1 MIMKKINLFVV
12 FNLVSAVL
20 FAQILTVKPESN
32 NLVKIQEAQLIK
44 SESNNPIDIP
54 FETWELSNGL
64 KVLIHEDN
72 SDPIVHVHV
81 TYHVGSNREAA
92 GKSGFAHFFEHM
104 MFQGTE
110 HVEDERA
117 PRIIAEAGGQLNGNT
132 TYDRTVY
139 FQTVPSNHLE
149 TMLWLEADRM
159 GFLLNAVTQEK
170 FENQRDAVTNEKY
183 QNQINQP
190 YGMSYEILGQT
201 LYPPSHPYNWP
212 VIGYVDDLD
221 RASLEDLRNFFL
233 RWYGP
238 NNAILTI
245 SGDVR
250 SEEVIPMVEK
260 YFGTINRGPEVRK
273 QRASVPKL
281 SSDVYTGYTDNI
293 YLPLTDIVFPTV
305 PNYHKDEAPLDIL
318 AALMGQGKKSIF
330 YKNFVK
336 SEKAIQADVSHPC
349 RELSGEFHFTVL
361 TFPDWQEDLGVYFND
376 IEDQIRRTIT
386 EWENIGFS
394 DEDLAMVKTELEASS
409 LDMKSSIA
417 SKASAISS
425 WEWLGRG
432 KHNISTEL
440 NRYNNVTREDVMRVY
455 NKYIKNRKA
464 VINQVRPKSPYVEKL
479 DTIISVNPNIS
490 MILDIDPQYVGLE
503 YNRPVD
509 SFDRNI
515 QPKPAKA
522 KAPKVPEYYKQTLSN
537 GIKIIGTEST
547 ELPKIYIRLEIEG
560 GSLLEDKKITGI
572 SNLTAMM
579 MGESTSK
586 YTSEEISVEL
596 QKLGSSISF
605 SSDDDATIMYIE
617 SLTKNIDATLAL
629 AEEKLLR
636 PAFKEEDFDRVKK
649 QTLESISAMKKNA
662 QNVGFQHFSNTLFG
676 DTPFGRIATKKTV
689 KKIKLSDVKSFYKN
703 YSPNVS
709 SLVVVGDINQKNLL
723 SKIDFLKNWNSI
735 DVDIPSNFKFP
746 EKKETQVY
754 ILDKEGASQSFI
766 IMGHLS
772 DKYDASGDHFKSK
785 IMNYPLGGGMS
796 GRFFLNL
803 REDKGWTYGAN
814 SMFMASDKIGAFAM
828 FSSVKTEATDSAL
841 VEIFNEYN
849 SYTTKG
855 ITENELR
862 FTKDAFLGGEALKYE
877 TSGQKLGFLNNILTH
892 DLESSYIDEQAD
904 VLNSI
909 TKSDIDAIAKAKIQP
924 DKMSIIIVGNK
935 YLIKEKLK
943 NLSSDVDGMNYN
955 FKITEIK
962 Y

>member
-1 MIMKKINLFVV
+1 MLKIIMKKIIIMKKNNLFVILT
-12 FNLVSAVL
+12 LVSSVV
-20 FAQILTVKPESN
+20 FAQDFSN
-32 NLVKIQEAQLIK
+32 AQLIK
-44 SESNNPIDIP
+44 SKSNNPIDIP
-54 FETWELSNGL
+54 FETWQLSNGL

-149 TMLWLEADRM
+149 TMLWLESDRM

-221 RASLEDLRNFFL
+221 RATLEDLRNFFL

-260 YFGTINRGPEVRK
+260 YFASINRGPEVRK

-376 IEDQIRRTIT
+376 IEDQIRKTIT
-386 EWENIGFS
+386 EWENIGFT

-432 KHNISTEL
+432 KHNISSEL
-440 NRYNNVTREDVMRVY
+440 DRYNNVTREDVMRVY

-464 VINQVRPKSPYVEKL
+464 VINQVRPKSPFVEKL

-490 MILDIDPQYVGLE
+490 MILDVDPQYVGLE
-503 YNRPVD
+503 YKRPVD
-509 SFDRNI
+509 SFDRSI

-547 ELPKIYIRLEIEG
+547 ELPKIYMRLEIEG
-560 GSLLEDKKITGI
+560 GSLLENKKITGI

-586 YTSEEISVEL
+586 YSSEEISVEL

-605 SSDDDATIMYIE
+605 SS
-617 SLTKNIDATLAL
+617 
-629 AEEKLLR
+629 
-636 PAFKEEDFDRVKK
+636 
-649 QTLESISAMKKNA
+649 
-662 QNVGFQHFSNTLFG
+662 
-676 DTPFGRIATKKTV
+676 TV
-689 KKIKLSDVKSFYKN
+689 K
-703 YSPNVS
+703 
-709 SLVVVGDINQKNLL
+709 
-723 SKIDFLKNWNSI
+723 
-735 DVDIPSNFKFP
+735 
-746 EKKETQVY
+746 
-754 ILDKEGASQSFI
+754 
-766 IMGHLS
+766 
-772 DKYDASGDHFKSK
+772 
-785 IMNYPLGGGMS
+785 
-796 GRFFLNL
+796 
-803 REDKGWTYGAN
+803 
-814 SMFMASDKIGAFAM
+814 
-828 FSSVKTEATDSAL
+828 
-841 VEIFNEYN
+841 
-849 SYTTKG
+849 
-855 ITENELR
+855 
-862 FTKDAFLGGEALKYE
+862 
-877 TSGQKLGFLNNILTH
+877 
-892 DLESSYIDEQAD
+892 
-904 VLNSI
+904 
-909 TKSDIDAIAKAKIQP
+909 
-924 DKMSIIIVGNK
+924 
-935 YLIKEKLK
+935 
-943 NLSSDVDGMNYN
+943 
-955 FKITEIK
+955 
-962 Y
+962 